1 MHYLF
6 SPNPQARSFIKDS
19 THKHTRHRT
28 LKPSAVLRKVQLQN
42 FMRVLEWTGFLA
54 KEDAMNFIHDWTR
67 KVFRNMLSI
76 PKQVPLYV
84 RYGLNEIFL
93 RTQSKTKQQDT
104 KPKNPHENKKIPQ
117 TITNTKTQIANATDE
132 STRATFSS

>member
-19 THKHTRHRT
+19 THKHTSHRT
-28 LKPSAVLRKVQLQN
+28 RKPSAVLRKVHLQN
-42 FMRVLEWTGFLA
+42 FMRVLERMGFLA

-67 KVFRNMLSI
+67 KVFRNVLSI
-76 PKQVPLYV
+76 PKQVPLNYHYLRTELYV
-84 RYGLNEIFL
+84 RYSLNEIFL

-104 KPKNPHENKKIPQ
+104 KPKKPHQNKKKYPKQ
-117 TITNTKTQIANATDE
+117 
-132 STRATFSS
+132 